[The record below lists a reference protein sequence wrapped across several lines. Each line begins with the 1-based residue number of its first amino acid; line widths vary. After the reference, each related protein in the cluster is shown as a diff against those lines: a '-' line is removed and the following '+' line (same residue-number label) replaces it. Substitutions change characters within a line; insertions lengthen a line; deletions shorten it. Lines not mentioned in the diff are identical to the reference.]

1 MKKQRILI
9 LAEQYLP
16 GVKGGGPIRSLENMI
31 NALADDFEF
40 FVLTSNCDLNDHN
53 PYEGIVNDHWLK
65 KDNYTICYIDVVK
78 ASWFKIIHL
87 INEVKCDILYLNS
100 FFNIKFSLVPIIFNK
115 LRLTK
120 VKRIVIAPRGQFFK
134 KALSYKNKR
143 KSLFIILAKL
153 SRLYEDV
160 VWQAASINERLAII
174 ANFKMV
180 DPYVVSDIGISKS
193 KNGYDHP
200 IIKTKAT
207 LKLLYLSRIHPQK
220 NLAAIIEALRYV
232 SGNVYFTIAGPIEDE
247 SYWLKCQSLLKKLP
261 INVLVS
267 YVGVI
272 KHEEVI
278 KLIEEHHF
286 FILMTHGESYGHVI
300 REAIYANRPLI
311 ISDQT
316 QWDVIAS
323 FNSGFIVDLNDHN
336 KLVSILQTCIDMDVN
351 EFHQR
356 VINVTNLNVELMKND
371 KTIVAYKKMF
381 EGNMD

>member
-40 FVLTSNCDLNDHN
+40 FILTSNCDLNDHN
-53 PYEGIVNDHWLK
+53 PYEGITYDHWLK

-100 FFNIKFSLVPIIFNK
+100 FFNIKFSLVPIILNK

-207 LKLLYLSRIHPQK
+207 LKLLYLSRIHPHK
-220 NLAAIIEALRYV
+220 NLVAIIEALRFV
-232 SGNVYFTIAGPIEDE
+232 TGSVYFTIAGPIEDE
-247 SYWLKCQSLLKKLP
+247 TYWIKCQNLIKKLP
-261 INVLVS
+261 INVSVS
-267 YVGVI
+267 FVGI
-272 KHEEVI
+272 IQHEEVI
-278 KLIEEHHF
+278 KLIKQHHF

-316 QWDVIAS
+316 QWHIIEITS
-323 FNSGFIVDLNDHN
+323 SGFIVNLNHHD
-336 KLVSILQTCIDMDVN
+336 KLVETLQHCIDMGDN
-351 EFHQR
+351 EYQKLN
-356 VINVTNLNVELMKND
+356 VNVTNLNNELMNND
-371 KTIVAYKKMF
+371 KTIIAYKKMF